1 MKKLMLLYSLLFVL
15 FNSNAQDISL
25 TGSQVLGEIKNPL
38 EWEGNVKKTA
48 DLEYEISVT
57 GLLMMVGM
65 YTLNLLQ
72 KI

>member
-38 EWEGNVKKTA
+38 EWEGNVKKTW
-48 DLEYEISVT
+48 
-57 GLLMMVGM
+57 
-65 YTLNLLQ
+65 
-72 KI
+72 